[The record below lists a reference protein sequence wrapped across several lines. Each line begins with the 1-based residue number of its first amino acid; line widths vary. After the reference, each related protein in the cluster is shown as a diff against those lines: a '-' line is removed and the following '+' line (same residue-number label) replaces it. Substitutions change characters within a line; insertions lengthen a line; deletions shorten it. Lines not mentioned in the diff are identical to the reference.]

1 MGEKEEENS
10 RGRWRQRE
18 DICMEYGNERIGISF
33 DVIVGDGVAEA
44 KGEDDA
50 QQLRDAQTDADA
62 HHHFQIL
69 RQIIDHGSVTALKQ
83 TNHSHLSLFLRC
95 MTSFVRTTATSSHAR
110 LQLDSIHPI
119 FRSIINLDE

>member
-1 MGEKEEENS
+1 MKN
-10 RGRWRQRE
+10 
-18 DICMEYGNERIGISF
+18 GNEQVEASF
-33 DVIVGDGVAEA
+33 DVIVGDGVAETE
-44 KGEDDA
+44 GEDDA